1 MPATRTLT
9 LTQARLF
16 LREPANVFFG
26 LVFPAL
32 LLVGVGTLLPGMRD
46 PATDVAPG
54 APALRGIDIYLP
66 VVLALAV
73 ATVALT
79 TFPPTF
85 GAYREKGIL
94 RRLSTTPM
102 PASRLLVAEVT
113 VNLVVLLAGVAA
125 ALVLA
130 FTVLDVPP
138 PGQPLLVV
146 GAFLLGVVQM
156 LAIGGLVAALV
167 PTAGAASVVS
177 MSLYF
182 PMLFFAGVW
191 IPAPLMSETLQRV
204 SAVVPLGALSQALTE
219 GWFGSGVPA
228 LQLVVM
234 AVWTLVLL
242 PLAVRVFR
250 WT

>member
-1 MPATRTLT
+1 MHALRTLT

-26 LVFPAL
+26 LLFPTV
-32 LLVGVGTLLPGMRD
+32 LLVGVGLLLPGMRD
-46 PATDVAPG
+46 PIAQATDPA
-54 APALRGIDIYLP
+54 ALRGIDVYLP
-66 VVLALAV
+66 VVLALAI

-94 RRLSTTPM
+94 RRLSTTPLA
-102 PASRLLVAEVT
+102 ASRLLVAEVA
-113 VNLVVLLAGVAA
+113 VNVGVLLLGVVIALIAAVAVFDVVAPRQPVLVAA
-125 ALVLA
+125 TFA
-130 FTVLDVPP
+130 
-138 PGQPLLVV
+138 
-146 GAFLLGVVQM
+146 LGVVQM
-156 LAIGGLVAALV
+156 LAVGGLVAALV
-167 PTAGAASVVS
+167 PTAGAASVAS

-191 IPAPLMSETLQRV
+191 VPTPLMSETLRAI
-204 SAVVPLGALSQALTE
+204 SAVVPLGAVSQSLTE

-228 LQLVVM
+228 LQLGVM
-234 AVWTLVLL
+234 AAWTVVLV
-242 PLAVRVFR
+242 PLAARLFR